1 MSQTGRLARVLHAKS
16 IAAMSLENLFLYF
29 LACGAMTFPLTLSAV
44 YFVASLSPAGRR
56 WPRLGEAFETA
67 LSLSLVIWI
76 VGGLL
81 FYGIALHIERR
92 KPCIDQNTTQ
102 LTAHCK
108 KELGATDP

>member
-1 MSQTGRLARVLHAKS
+1 MTLLVGAS
-16 IAAMSLENLFLYF
+16 ILPAMSVESLLLFF

-56 WPRLGEAFETA
+56 WPRLGQAFETA

-76 VGGLL
+76 VGSLL

-92 KPCIDQNTTQ
+92 KPCLDQNTTQ

>member
-1 MSQTGRLARVLHAKS
+1 MS
-16 IAAMSLENLFLYF
+16 IENLLLYF
-29 LACGAMTFPLTLSAV
+29 LACGAATFPLTLSAV
-44 YFVASLSPAGRR
+44 YLMASLSPAVRR

-81 FYGIALHIERR
+81 FYAAALHIERR
-92 KPCIDQNTTQ
+92 KPCLDQHTNQ
-102 LTAHCK
+102 LTAFCR

>member
-1 MSQTGRLARVLHAKS
+1 MTPLVGAS
-16 IAAMSLENLFLYF
+16 ILPAMSVESLLLFF

-56 WPRLGEAFETA
+56 WPRLGQAFETA

-81 FYGIALHIERR
+81 FYAIALDIERR
-92 KPCIDQNTTQ
+92 KPCLAQHTNQ
-102 LTAHCK
+102 LTAFCK
-108 KELGATDP
+108 KALGASDDHP